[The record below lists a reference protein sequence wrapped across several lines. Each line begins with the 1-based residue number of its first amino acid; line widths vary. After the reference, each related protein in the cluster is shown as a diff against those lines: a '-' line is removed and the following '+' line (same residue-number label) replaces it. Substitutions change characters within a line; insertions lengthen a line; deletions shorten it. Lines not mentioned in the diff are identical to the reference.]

1 MKREPILFMTVMSIV
16 FFILGIGVTIM
27 VPYVEAPGPSPLA
40 QPYSD
45 EEARGKMIYQR
56 EGCWYCHTQQVRAP
70 EAGKGTVYKKG
81 DIGPESMPGD
91 SYYDRPPLWG
101 TERQGPDL
109 AHIASR
115 EPHGSSVPWHIAHL
129 KAPDAVNP
137 GTFMPSFAHLPEEE
151 LQALA
156 AYLVTLK

>member
-16 FFILGIGVTIM
+16 FFLLGIGVTIII
-27 VPYVEAPGPSPLA
+27 PYIEAPGPSPLS
-40 QPYSD
+40 QPYTD

-70 EAGKGTVYKKG
+70 EEGKGTVYEKG

-91 SYYDRPPLWG
+91 SYYDRPTLWG
-101 TERQGPDL
+101 TQRQGPDL

-115 EPHGSSVPWHIAHL
+115 EPHGNSVPWHIAHL
-129 KAPDAVNP
+129 KTPGAVSP
-137 GTFMPSFAHLPEEE
+137 GTFMPSFAHLPEED